1 MRALLVLALALLA
14 LASLPTDGAAQRDV
28 RLRVSLP
35 AAAARA
41 TTPPSVRAEYVFT
54 DPRVADLLR
63 NGFPARL
70 HYRVELWSTA
80 GWFNSLRQAV
90 EWDVIVR
97 YSSLDQRYLV
107 ARVDAEDRVTQLGA
121 YEALRDVERVVSQP
135 YEPPITPR
143 GRREEL
149 YYVVVLDVEMIS
161 VSDLDEVERWLRG
174 ELRPAVR
181 GEQNAGTAI
190 TRGVRTL
197 FVKIL
202 GGSSRRYEAKSGR
215 FRPRG

>member
-1 MRALLVLALALLA
+1 MARVLVVVLAAIIA
-14 LASLPTDGAAQRDV
+14 LASPAGAQRDV
-28 RLRVSLP
+28 RLRLTLP
-35 AAAARA
+35 PADARA
-41 TTPPSVRAEYVFT
+41 SRGPTVQSEFVFT

-80 GWFNSLRQAV
+80 GWFNSLRQSV

-97 YSSLDQRYLV
+97 YSSLEQRYLV
-107 ARVDAEDRVTQLGA
+107 ARVGPDDEVTQLGA
-121 YEALRDVERVVSQP
+121 YEALRDVERVVSRPQDA
-135 YEPPITPR
+135 PIAPGR
-143 GRREEL
+143 RREEL
-149 YYVVVLDVEMIS
+149 YYVAALDVEMIS

-190 TRGVRTL
+190 TRGMRTL
-197 FVKIL
+197 FVKML
-202 GGSSRRYEAKSGR
+202 GGASRHYEAATGR
-215 FRPRG
+215 FRIRARD

>member
-1 MRALLVLALALLA
+1 MRTLLALTLALLA
-14 LASLPTDGAAQRDV
+14 LLSLPNEAAAQRDV
-28 RLRVSLP
+28 RLRVQLP
-35 AAAARA
+35 PNSARG
-41 TTPPSVRAEYVFT
+41 TTPPSVRAEHVFT

-70 HYRVELWSTA
+70 HYRVELWSTR

-97 YSSLDQRYLV
+97 YSSLEQRYLV

-135 YEPPITPR
+135 YEPPIIPR
-143 GRREEL
+143 DRDEL

-181 GEQNAGTAI
+181 GERSAGTAI
-190 TRGVRTL
+190 TRGMRTL

-202 GGSSRRYEAKSGR
+202 GGSSRRYEARSGR
-215 FRPRG
+215 FRPR

>member
-1 MRALLVLALALLA
+1 MRTALALALALLA
-14 LASLPTDGAAQRDV
+14 LLTLPNEAAAQRDV
-28 RLRVSLP
+28 RLRVQLP
-35 AAAARA
+35 SNAARG
-41 TTPPSVRAEYVFT
+41 TSPPSVRAEHVFT

-70 HYRVELWSTA
+70 HYRVELWSTR

-97 YSSLDQRYLV
+97 YSSLEQRYLV
-107 ARVDAEDRVTQLGA
+107 ARVDADDRVTQLGA
-121 YEALRDVERVVSQP
+121 YEALRDVERVVSQA
-135 YEPPITPR
+135 YEPPILPR
-143 GRREEL
+143 GRDEM
-149 YYVVVLDVEMIS
+149 YYVVILDVEMIS

-181 GEQNAGTAI
+181 GERSAGTAI
-190 TRGVRTL
+190 TRGMRTL

-202 GGSSRRYEAKSGR
+202 GGSSRRYEARSGR
-215 FRPRG
+215 FRPR